1 MNMKKF
7 TLILTAMALVFAVG
21 VVYADESMPI
31 ATDMRSIVQDDNI
44 TYAAVDNGVTFV
56 GMVEPGIKC
65 FSEEGAA
72 AGGMVSKE
80 LRYRVLDDQFTYTA
94 LDNAVSFSHA
104 IPTPTCSWDRGLGRD
119 LELHNAI
126 TVPGGNADDR

>member
-1 MNMKKF
+1 MKKF

-44 TYAAVDNGVTFV
+44 TYAALDNGVTFV

-65 FSEEGAA
+65 FTEEGAA
-72 AGGMVSKE
+72 AGGLASKD
-80 LRYRVLDDQFTYTA
+80 LRAKVQDDRFSYSA
-94 LDNAVSFSHA
+94 LDNGVSFSA
-104 IPTPTCSWDRGLGRD
+104 EIPTPTCLWDRGLG
-119 LELHNAI
+119 LELHNGISVA
-126 TVPGGNADDR
+126 GGTIDQ